1 VHPFNPRQK
10 NSPLEK
16 EMLSMTS
23 ESSGLKYEEL
33 TGRILKTYYEV
44 YNELGHGFLESV
56 YRRAMLVA
64 LTAAG
69 CRVIEKFVLPVWF
82 RGQVIG
88 NFEADLMVDETVIL
102 ELKAIRMLGLAD
114 EAQLLH
120 YLRATEVEVGLLLNF
135 GPEPQFK
142 RMAFDNPR
150 KK

>member
-1 VHPFNPRQK
+1 
-10 NSPLEK
+10 
-16 EMLSMTS
+16 MTS
-23 ESSGLKYEEL
+23 EPSGLKHEEL

-69 CRVIEKFVLPVWF
+69 CRVIEKFVVPVWF

-102 ELKAIRMLGLAD
+102 ELKAIRALGSAD

-135 GPEPQFK
+135 DPEPHFK
-142 RMAFDNPR
+142 RMAFDNSR
-150 KK
+150 KKCLNRGPS

>member
-1 VHPFNPRQK
+1 MVFSSPFTGGRC
-10 NSPLEK
+10 
-16 EMLSMTS
+16 
-23 ESSGLKYEEL
+23 SS
-33 TGRILKTYYEV
+33 R
-44 YNELGHGFLESV
+44 S
-56 YRRAMLVA
+56 R
-64 LTAAG
+64 AAG
-69 CRVIEKFVLPVWF
+69 CRVIEKLVVPVWF

-102 ELKAIRMLGLAD
+102 ELKAIRPLSSGD